1 MRLLAVVSKL
11 TGVSTTV
18 ESSAVT
24 LNAPSIVKLSVARDE
39 ISQLTRINQDLVVRL
54 HSGETITIKNFYVTN
69 DLGASQ
75 LVLAEND
82 GTLWWVENP
91 QAGLHFEQIADINEL
106 LVTSGASHEAGG
118 AVWPWVLAGA
128 VAAGGIAAIA
138 SSGGGDSH
146 HHSDGDNPPPDNT
159 NPDGNPPDNSNPGG
173 SNPNG
178 NTPGSSNPVDTTPPL
193 APGELL
199 ISADGKTVSG
209 EVEAG
214 SLITIKDPSG
224 NVVGEGKADSDG
236 KFSIDLTAPQIS
248 GEQLTV
254 TATDDAGNTG
264 PSATIDAPNIP
275 LPDTPVITAAID
287 DAAPLTGTLSNNQ
300 FTNDNTPTLEGTG
313 SAGTVI
319 HIYANGQEI
328 GSTTVDTSGNWHFA
342 ITSALA
348 DGENHF
354 TAIATNVKG
363 ESSESARF
371 TLTIDTL
378 SPDAPRVEL
387 MADNTGLLTGPLQN
401 NDRTDEAKP
410 LFSGQG
416 EAGNT
421 ITIKEGSTVIGS
433 ATVDEN
439 GRWTFTPTTPLSD
452 GEHTFTVEQSD
463 KAGNASRVT
472 TTPTIIVDTTPPDAA
487 IIDNV
492 AKDGTTVSGT
502 AEAGSTVSIYDPAG
516 NYLGSTITGEN
527 NHFSITLNP
536 AQTHGERLEARIQ
549 DAVGNIGPATEFTA
563 SDSQYPAQPT
573 ILTVTDDAGAVTGL
587 LKNGDATDDNRPTLS
602 GTAEPGS
609 TISIND
615 NGFPVPSF
623 PPIVADADGKWSF
636 TPSLALADGDHV
648 FTATAT
654 NDRGTSGQSVAFTI
668 DIDTQPPVLEGLAVS
683 DVGDRLTG
691 TTEAGSTVVIKDS
704 LGNTLGSGT
713 AGDDGTFSIGI
724 SPAKIN
730 GETLSISVTDK
741 AANSGPVETLNAPDK
756 TAPAAPNGLIVAT
769 DGLSV
774 SGQAE
779 AGATVTIRDSS
790 NTVLGSAV
798 ANGNGQFIVPLN
810 AAQTNGQALIA
821 TATDIAN
828 NESAAAT
835 VDAPDSTAPEMP
847 KNVVI
852 SEDGASISGTAEP
865 GSSITITTPDGT
877 PLGSGKADGEGHFT
891 LPLAPAQTNG
901 EQVTVTA
908 TDSANNVSPPT
919 TAQAPDITAP
929 DKPIITQVL
938 DDVESFTGP
947 LVNGQTTND
956 NRPTLSGTAEAGA
969 RVEIFD
975 NGVSLG
981 LATLQPNGGW
991 TFTPSQNLGEGA
1003 HRLTVIATDAKGNA
1017 SPAGN
1022 ESPES
1027 ISFTLRIDTQAPD
1040 APQIVSAAITGGEG
1054 EVLLANGSITNQ
1066 RMPTLS
1072 GTGEPGAIITL
1083 YNNGVELATVQVN
1096 PQGSWTYPLTRN
1108 LSEGLNI
1115 LTATATDAAGNSSPT
1130 SGVFSVT
1137 LDTQPPAQPDAP
1149 LISDNVAPVIG
1160 NIGNNGATN
1169 DTTPTF
1175 SGTGEIGSTIILY
1188 NNGSEIGRTT
1198 VGDNGS
1204 WNFTPAALTPET
1216 YTITV
1221 TETDI
1226 AGNISPPSASVTFT
1240 LDTTA
1245 PANPVITFAEDNVG
1259 EVQDTIVSGAT
1270 TDDNTPVIHGTGDIG
1285 SVITL
1290 YNGSSVVGVV
1300 TVDETG
1306 TWTLPVT
1313 SALPDGVYTLTAIA
1327 ADAAGN
1333 SSGVSNSFTFTVDT
1347 VPLQPPVVNEI
1358 LDDVAPVTGPL
1369 TDGAFTNDR
1378 TLTINGSGENGS
1390 TVTIYDNGV
1399 AIGTALVTDGVW
1411 TFNTSELSEASHAL
1425 TFSATDDAGNTTA
1438 QTQPI
1443 TITVDIT
1450 APPAPTIQTVAD
1462 DGTRVAGLAD
1472 PYATVEIHHADG
1484 TLVGS
1489 AVANGT
1495 GEFVVTLS
1503 PAQTDG
1509 GTLTAIAIDRAGNNG
1524 PATNFPA
1531 SDSGLPAVP
1540 AITAI
1545 EDDVGSIQGNIAA
1558 GGATD
1563 DTMPTLRGT
1572 TDIGSTVEVFID
1584 GDSAGF
1590 ATVDA
1595 SGNWIFEIATPLS
1608 ESTHYFTVQATNAN
1622 GPGGLSAPVGITV
1635 DLSAPAQP
1643 VITSATDDVP
1653 GMTGTLDNGALTNDS
1668 RPTLNGTGE
1677 AGATI
1682 RILDNGVEIGSATV
1696 DQSGNWRF
1704 TPNTPLESNAHIFTA
1719 VATDP
1724 AGNSGQLSDGFTLNI
1739 DAQAPDVPVIT
1750 SVIDDNNQPTVPVL
1764 PGQSTDDRQPILN
1777 GTGEPG
1783 ATITIFDNGT
1793 PLGTAQVGENG
1804 SWTFPVPRNLS
1815 EGSHNLTVSATD
1827 PAGNT
1832 SAVSA
1837 PWTIVVDITPPAIP
1851 VLTSVVDDQPGITGN
1866 LVSGQLTNDAT
1877 PTLNGRG
1884 EAGATINVYLDG
1896 NPASIGTT
1904 TVNSDGT
1911 WSFTPQTPL
1920 ANGSHTF
1927 TLSATDPAGNS
1938 SAVSSGFV
1946 LTIDTTP
1953 PAAPVIAS
1961 VADNTAPVTGIVP
1974 NGGSTNETRPTL
1986 SGTGEAGTTISIYNG
2001 SALVGTAQVQANG
2014 SWSFTPSTSLGAGV
2028 WNLTATATDA
2038 AGNTSAASEI
2048 RSFTIDTTA
2057 PAAPVIDTVYD
2068 GTGPIT
2074 GNLSSGQITDEA
2086 RPVISGTREANTTI
2100 RLYDNGTLL
2109 AEIPADNSSSWRYT
2123 PDASLATGNH
2133 VITVIAVDA
2142 AGNASPVSDSVN
2154 FVVDTTP
2161 PLTPVIT
2168 SVSDDQA
2175 PGLGTIA
2182 NGQNTNDPTP
2192 TFSGTAEAGATI
2204 TLYENGTV
2212 IGTTT
2217 AQPDGA
2223 WSVSTSTLASGTH
2236 VITAVATDA
2245 AGNSSPNSTA
2255 FTLTVDTTAPQ
2266 TPILTSVVDDVA
2278 GGVTGNLANGQ
2289 ITNDNRPTLNG
2300 TAEAGSVVSIY
2311 DGDTLLGVTSANA
2324 SGAWSFTPTTG
2335 LNDGTRTLTVTATD
2349 PAGNVSPATS
2359 GFTIVV
2365 DTLAPTV
2372 PLITSIVDDVPNN
2385 TGAIGNGQSTNDTQP
2400 TLNGTA
2406 EANSAVSIF
2415 DNGALVA
2422 TVNANASGN
2431 WSWTP
2436 TASLGQGSHAYSVS
2450 AADAAGNVSAASPS
2464 TTIIVDTIAPGA
2476 PGNLVINATG
2486 NRVTGTAEAGST
2498 VTITSETGVV
2508 LGTATADGTGSFTAT
2523 LTPAQ
2528 TNGQPLLAFA
2538 QDKAGNTGI
2547 AAGFTAPDTR
2557 VPEAPIITNVVDDV
2571 GIYTGA
2577 IANGQVTNDAQP
2589 TLNGTAQAGATVSIY
2604 NNGALLGTTTAN
2616 ASGNWSFTPTG
2627 NLTEGSH
2634 AFTAT
2639 ATNANGTGSVSTAA
2653 TVIVDTLAPGTPSGT
2668 LSADG
2673 GSLSGQAEA
2682 NSTVTVT
2689 LAGGVTLTT
2698 TAGSNGAWSLTLPT
2712 KQIEG
2717 QLINVTATDAAGNAS
2732 GTLGITAPILPL
2744 AARDNI
2750 TSLDLT
2756 STAVTSTQN
2765 YSDYGL
2771 LLVGALGNV
2780 ASVLGNDTAQVEFT
2794 IAEGGTGD
2802 VTIDAAATG
2811 IVLSLLSTQEIVVQ
2825 RYDTSLG
2832 TWTTIVNTAVGDFA
2846 NLLTLTGSGVTL
2858 NLNGL
2863 GEGQYRVLTY
2873 NTSLLATGSYTSLD
2887 VDVHQTSAGII
2898 SGPTISTGN
2907 VMADDTAPTGTTV
2920 TAITNANGVSTP
2932 VGAGGVDILG
2942 QYGTLHINQDGSYT
2956 YTLTKPTAGYGHK
2969 ESFTYTITQNGVGSS
2984 AAQLVI
2990 NLGPAPV
2997 PGSVIATDNN
3007 ASLVF
3012 DTHVSYVNNGPSTQ
3026 SGVTVLS
3033 VGLGNVLNANLLD
3046 DMTNPIIFNVEEG
3059 ATRTMT
3065 LQGTVGG
3072 VSLVSTFDLYVY
3084 RFNDAIQQYEQFR
3097 VQKGWI
3103 NTLLLAGQSQPLTL
3117 TLPGGEYLFVLNTA
3131 SGISVLTGYTLAIS
3145 QDHTYAVDSITA
3157 NTTGNVLTND
3167 VAPTDA
3173 LLTEVNGVAIAATGT
3188 TEVNGLY
3195 GSLIIDARG
3204 NYTYTLKN
3212 GVGADSI
3219 KTPDSFIYTLKAPN
3233 GDTDTAS
3240 LNITPTARALDA
3252 INDVSDTLSV
3262 ATLQDTAAWLDSS
3275 VGSASWGLLGKS
3287 GSGSGTFDVATGTVL
3302 KGASLVFD
3310 VSTLIT
3316 LGNLNISWAIQENG
3330 TVIRN
3335 GTVPVANITLGSA
3348 TVTVNLSGLELD
3360 AGTYTLNFTGTNTLA
3375 GAATITPRVIG
3386 TTVDLDNFET
3396 SGTHTVLGN
3405 IFDGSDAAG
3414 AMDQLNTVNTR
3425 LSISGYNGSA
3435 ATLDAAANTTSATIQ
3450 GHYGTLQINLDGAYT
3465 YTLNNGVA
3473 MSSITSKEVFTY
3485 QLDDK
3490 IGHTDSATLTIDMA
3504 PQIVS
3509 TNQNDVLIGS
3519 AYGDTLIYHLLNGA
3533 DATGGNGA
3541 DRWQNFSTAQ
3551 GDKIDIHEL
3560 LTGWDHQAA
3569 TLGNFVQVHTSGA
3582 NTVIS
3587 VDRDGAGSAFK
3598 STDLVTLENV
3608 QLTLNDLLQNNH
3620 LITGG

>member
-11 TGVSTTV
+11 TGVSTTL

-209 EVEAG
+209 EAEAG

-1815 EGSHNLTVSATD
+1815 EGSHNLAVSATD

-2415 DNGALVA
+2415 DNGALVT

-2577 IANGQVTNDAQP
+2577 IANGPVTNDAQP

>member
-11 TGVSTTV
+11 IGVSTTV

-209 EVEAG
+209 EAEAG

>member
-11 TGVSTTV
+11 TGVSTTL

-209 EVEAG
+209 EAEAG

-852 SEDGASISGTAEP
+852 SEDGASISDTAEP

-2577 IANGQVTNDAQP
+2577 IANGPVTNDAQP

-3435 ATLDAAANTTSATIQ
+3435 TTLDAAANTTSATIQ

>member
-209 EVEAG
+209 EAEAG

-1096 PQGSWTYPLTRN
+1096 PQGSRTYPLTRN

>member
-209 EVEAG
+209 EAEAG

-1503 PAQTDG
+1503 PAQTDD

-2154 FVVDTTP
+2154 FVADTTP

>member
-11 TGVSTTV
+11 TGVSTTL

-209 EVEAG
+209 EAEAG

-439 GRWTFTPTTPLSD
+439 GRWTFTPTMPLSD

-852 SEDGASISGTAEP
+852 SEDGASISDTAEP

-2577 IANGQVTNDAQP
+2577 IANGPVTNDAQP

>member
-209 EVEAG
+209 EAEAG

-401 NDRTDEAKP
+401 NDQTDEAKP

>member
-11 TGVSTTV
+11 TGVSTTL

-209 EVEAG
+209 EAEAG

-2349 PAGNVSPATS
+2349 PAGNVSPAIS

-2415 DNGALVA
+2415 DNGALVT

-2577 IANGQVTNDAQP
+2577 IANGPVTNDAQP

>member
-11 TGVSTTV
+11 TGVSTTL

-209 EVEAG
+209 EAEAG

-1149 LISDNVAPVIG
+1149 LISDNVAPAIG

-1390 TVTIYDNGV
+1390 TVMIYDNGV

-2415 DNGALVA
+2415 DNGALVT

-2577 IANGQVTNDAQP
+2577 IANGPVTNDAQP

-3608 QLTLNDLLQNNH
+3608 QLTINDLLQNNH

>member
-11 TGVSTTV
+11 TGVSTTL

-209 EVEAG
+209 EAEAG

-1137 LDTQPPAQPDAP
+1137 LYTQPPAQPDAP

-2415 DNGALVA
+2415 DNGALVT

-2577 IANGQVTNDAQP
+2577 IANGPVTNDAQP

>member
-11 TGVSTTV
+11 TGVSTTL

-209 EVEAG
+209 EAEAG

-821 TATDIAN
+821 TATDITN

-2415 DNGALVA
+2415 DNGALVT

-2577 IANGQVTNDAQP
+2577 IANGPVTNDAQP

>member
-209 EVEAG
+209 EAEAG

-1739 DAQAPDVPVIT
+1739 DAQAPDMPVIT

>member
-209 EVEAG
+209 EAEAG

-2956 YTLTKPTAGYGHK
+2956 YTLTKPTVGYGHK

-3145 QDHTYAVDSITA
+3145 QDHTYTVDSITA

>member
-24 LNAPSIVKLSVARDE
+24 LNAPSIVKLSVAREE

-106 LVTSGASHEAGG
+106 LVTSGVSHEAGG

-173 SNPNG
+173 STPNG

-209 EVEAG
+209 QAEAG
-214 SLITIKDPSG
+214 STITIKDPSG

-328 GSTTVDTSGNWHFA
+328 GSTTVDASGNWHFA

-387 MADNTGLLTGPLQN
+387 IADNTGLLTGPLQN

-463 KAGNASRVT
+463 KAGNTSRVT

-573 ILTVTDDAGAVTGL
+573 ILTVTDDAGVVTGL

-615 NGFPVPSF
+615 NGFPVATF

-654 NDRGTSGQSVAFTI
+654 NDRGTSGQSVSFTI

-756 TAPAAPNGLIVAT
+756 TAPAAPDGLIVAT

-810 AAQTNGQALIA
+810 TAQTNGQALIA
-821 TATDIAN
+821 TATDVAK

-835 VDAPDSTAPEMP
+835 VIAPDSTAPEMP

-852 SEDGASISGTAEP
+852 SEDGTSISGTAEP
-865 GSSITITTPDGT
+865 GSAITIATPDGK

-891 LPLAPAQTNG
+891 LPLVPAQTNG
-901 EQVTVTA
+901 EQVTFTA

-969 RVEIFD
+969 RVEVFD

-1017 SPAGN
+1017 SPAASFDLVVDTQSPQQPVITFITDDAPGILGSVAHLGLTNDSTPTINGTGEPGSTVHLYQNGARIADIIVGNSGVWSYAYTTASPLADDTYTFTVTASDSNGNTTPFSTDFTITIDTQAPAAPGVIGVADGDGNTIDTNQITQESQPRLSGSGTAGDTIILYDNGNAIGQALVGTDGRWQFTPPAALGNGDHLLTARANDPAGN

-1027 ISFTLRIDTQAPD
+1027 LSFTLRVDTQAPD
-1040 APQIVSAAITGGEG
+1040 APQIVSAAITGGED

-1130 SGVFSVT
+1130 SSVFSVT

-1149 LISDNVAPVIG
+1149 LISDNVTPVIG

-1169 DTTPTF
+1169 DATPTF

-1285 SVITL
+1285 SIITL
-1290 YNGSSVVGVV
+1290 YNGSSVLGVV

-1306 TWTLPVT
+1306 TWTLAVT

-1411 TFNTSELSEASHAL
+1411 TFNTPELSEASHAL

-1450 APPAPTIQTVAD
+1450 APPAPTVQTVDD

-1696 DQSGNWRF
+1696 DQSGIWRF
-1704 TPNTPLESNAHIFTA
+1704 TPNAPLESNAHIF
-1719 VATDP
+1719 
-1724 AGNSGQLSDGFTLNI
+1724 
-1739 DAQAPDVPVIT
+1739 
-1750 SVIDDNNQPTVPVL
+1750 
-1764 PGQSTDDRQPILN
+1764 
-1777 GTGEPG
+1777 
-1783 ATITIFDNGT
+1783 
-1793 PLGTAQVGENG
+1793 
-1804 SWTFPVPRNLS
+1804 
-1815 EGSHNLTVSATD
+1815 
-1827 PAGNT
+1827 
-1832 SAVSA
+1832 
-1837 PWTIVVDITPPAIP
+1837 
-1851 VLTSVVDDQPGITGN
+1851 
-1866 LVSGQLTNDAT
+1866 
-1877 PTLNGRG
+1877 
-1884 EAGATINVYLDG
+1884 
-1896 NPASIGTT
+1896 
-1904 TVNSDGT
+1904 
-1911 WSFTPQTPL
+1911 
-1920 ANGSHTF
+1920 
-1927 TLSATDPAGNS
+1927 
-1938 SAVSSGFV
+1938 
-1946 LTIDTTP
+1946 
-1953 PAAPVIAS
+1953 
-1961 VADNTAPVTGIVP
+1961 
-1974 NGGSTNETRPTL
+1974 
-1986 SGTGEAGTTISIYNG
+1986 
-2001 SALVGTAQVQANG
+2001 
-2014 SWSFTPSTSLGAGV
+2014 
-2028 WNLTATATDA
+2028 
-2038 AGNTSAASEI
+2038 
-2048 RSFTIDTTA
+2048 
-2057 PAAPVIDTVYD
+2057 
-2068 GTGPIT
+2068 
-2074 GNLSSGQITDEA
+2074 
-2086 RPVISGTREANTTI
+2086 
-2100 RLYDNGTLL
+2100 
-2109 AEIPADNSSSWRYT
+2109 
-2123 PDASLATGNH
+2123 
-2133 VITVIAVDA
+2133 
-2142 AGNASPVSDSVN
+2142 
-2154 FVVDTTP
+2154 
-2161 PLTPVIT
+2161 
-2168 SVSDDQA
+2168 
-2175 PGLGTIA
+2175 
-2182 NGQNTNDPTP
+2182 
-2192 TFSGTAEAGATI
+2192 
-2204 TLYENGTV
+2204 
-2212 IGTTT
+2212 
-2217 AQPDGA
+2217 
-2223 WSVSTSTLASGTH
+2223 
-2236 VITAVATDA
+2236 TAVATDA

-2311 DGDTLLGVTSANA
+2311 DGNTLLGVTSANA
-2324 SGAWSFTPTTG
+2324 GGAWSFTPTTG
-2335 LNDGTRTLTVTATD
+2335 LNDGTRILTVTATD

-2436 TASLGQGSHAYSVS
+2436 TAALGQGSHAYSVS

-2476 PGNLVINATG
+2476 PGNLVINTTG
-2486 NRVTGTAEAGST
+2486 NRVTGTAEASST
-2498 VTITSETGVV
+2498 VTITSDTGVV

-2673 GSLSGQAEA
+2673 GSLSGLAEA

-2689 LAGGVTLTT
+2689 LTGGVTLTT

-2732 GTLGITAPILPL
+2732 GTLGITAPVLPL

-2832 TWTTIVNTAVGDFA
+2832 AWTTIVNTAVGDFA

-2858 NLNGL
+2858 NLSGL

-2932 VGAGGVDILG
+2932 VGAGGVDIQG

-3097 VQKGWI
+3097 VEKGWI

-3195 GSLIIDARG
+3195 GTLTIDARG

-3219 KTPDSFIYTLKAPN
+3219 KTPDSFIYTVKAPN

-3287 GSGSGTFDVATGTVL
+3287 GSGSGTFDVATGTIL

-3425 LSISGYNGSA
+3425 LSISGYNGST

-3490 IGHTDSATLTIDMA
+3490 MGHTDSATLTIDMA